1 MQLKLCQLQI
11 YFHTYTLNY
20 IQIDLI
26 YAQQIVMLRL
36 YKPLLY

>member
-1 MQLKLCQLQI
+1 MQLKLCQI

-26 YAQQIVMLRL
+26 YAQQIVML
-36 YKPLLY
+36 